1 MVSLRK
7 RPIASRSTSVTDET
21 FARVVAGIKAMTKAE
36 RVQSLKNAGI
46 VTARGDYAKPYRML
60 GGAAAR

>member
-1 MVSLRK
+1 
-7 RPIASRSTSVTDET
+7 
-21 FARVVAGIKAMTKAE
+21 MTKAE